1 MTNAQ
6 KWVTAFLGLFLILF
20 LLERVTK
27 KEEPSIIPQSMSGQ
41 NSRQSAKVSSDADG
55 PTLMQEIGCVS
66 CHGDDL
72 KGTQMAPALSEIK
85 KNWSRDELINY
96 LRNPSSYN
104 GGKRFDEYRAA
115 YKNIIMPSFSNI
127 DVKELGKIADY
138 LLNRNE

>member
-27 KEEPSIIPQSMSGQ
+27 KEEPSVVPTSISGQ
-41 NSRQSAKVSSDADG
+41 NSRQSAKVSSNADG

-72 KGTQMAPALSEIK
+72 KGTQMAPALSAIK
-85 KNWSRDELINY
+85 KNWTRDGLINY

-104 GGKRFDEYRAA
+104 GGDRFDEYRAT

-138 LLNRNE
+138 LLSRE

>member
-27 KEEPSIIPQSMSGQ
+27 KEESSVIPSSMSGQ
-41 NSRQSAKVSSDADG
+41 NSRQTAKVTSDADG

-72 KGTQMAPALSEIK
+72 KGSQMAPALSNIK

-104 GGKRFDEYRAA
+104 GGQRFDEYRATF
-115 YKNIIMPSFSNI
+115 KNIVMPSFSNI

-138 LLNRNE
+138 LLSRNE

>member
-6 KWVTAFLGLFLILF
+6 KWVTAFLGLFLVLF
-20 LLERVTK
+20 LLERITK
-27 KEEPSIIPQSMSGQ
+27 KEEPTAITQSMSGQ
-41 NSRQSAKVSSDADG
+41 NSRQNVKVTSDADG
-55 PTLMQEIGCVS
+55 PTLMREIGCVS

-72 KGTQMAPALSEIK
+72 KGSQMAPALSNIK

-104 GGKRFDEYRAA
+104 GGERFDQYRAS
-115 YKNIIMPSFSNI
+115 YKNVIMPSFSNI

-138 LLNRNE
+138 LISKE

>member
-27 KEEPSIIPQSMSGQ
+27 KEEPSVVSPSMSGQ
-41 NSRQSAKVSSDADG
+41 NSRQSAKVSSNADG

-115 YKNIIMPSFSNI
+115 YKNTIMRSFSNI

-138 LLNRNE
+138 LLTRDQ

>member
-20 LLERVTK
+20 LLERVTN
-27 KEEPSIIPQSMSGQ
+27 KEEPSVVPTSMSGQ
-41 NSRQSAKVSSDADG
+41 NSRQSAKVSSNADG

-85 KNWSRDELINY
+85 KNWTRDELINY

-104 GGKRFDEYRAA
+104 GGDRFDEYRAT

-138 LLNRNE
+138 LLSRE

>member
-20 LLERVTK
+20 LLERITK
-27 KEEPSIIPQSMSGQ
+27 KEEPAGIPQSMSGQ
-41 NSRQSAKVSSDADG
+41 NSRQSAKVSSNADG

-72 KGTQMAPALSEIK
+72 NGTQMAPALSEIK

-104 GGKRFDEYRAA
+104 GGKRFDDYRAT
-115 YKNIIMPSFSNI
+115 YKNVIMPSFSNI

-138 LLNRNE
+138 LLSRNE